1 MACIAALI
9 SSSPPSLTS
18 LLYSFCLSICLI
30 TAVVI
35 APIAIA
41 TAPKPVARA
50 ASFNAPNAKVNFP
63 IPPDAKGLQALKKS
77 GPKGREAVNQMGF
90 FKNGGLGVSPR
101 KAEAM
106 GMTINK
112 KG

>member
-1 MACIAALI
+1 M
-9 SSSPPSLTS
+9 T
-18 LLYSFCLSICLI
+18 
-30 TAVVI
+30 
-35 APIAIA
+35 
-41 TAPKPVARA
+41 K
-50 ASFNAPNAKVNFP
+50 KP
-63 IPPDAKGLQALKKS
+63 IPQDAKGLQALKKS